1 MARVREFR
9 AGALAIALPVGHVS
23 RERALA
29 RVEIEGGDF
38 QPVIEQGHGRVHGQ
52 RGFARA
58 ALCAAGTL
66 ALLSACGGGE
76 KRAEADIAASQVTTI
91 GVNSYLWRA
100 ALEAVSFAPLLQ
112 ADSAGGVI
120 VTDWYTNPENPGE
133 RVKLT
138 VSILDQDLRADAV
151 RVAASREVNQ
161 SGTWVAA
168 PVQAATVQKLE
179 DIILTKARDLR
190 RQAVS

>member
-1 MARVREFR
+1 MNANR
-9 AGALAIALPVGHVS
+9 LASTVS
-23 RERALA
+23 RGIL
-29 RVEIEGGDF
+29 V
-38 QPVIEQGHGRVHGQ
+38 
-52 RGFARA
+52 
-58 ALCAAGTL
+58 TL
-66 ALLSACGGGE
+66 ALAGLAACGGRE
-76 KRAEADIAASQVTTI
+76 RPTADLAASQVTTI

-120 VTDWYTNPENPGE
+120 VTDWSTNPQNPGE